1 MTQDPTVRAA
11 VIVDLVGSRRHTD
24 RAWVHA
30 RMMEAL
36 QQVNKEID
44 FDQPLEPTL
53 GDESQARYLSVE
65 SALRATLALRLA
77 LPEELDCRAGIGVGE
92 VEDLGR
98 TPYGPLQDGPA
109 WWAARDAIV
118 EAKSRES
125 VRDRTLRTWYQVS
138 ERLVGPSRDEHPP
151 AELVNAFLLT
161 RDEIVT
167 QMSGRSRRLLRH
179 LLAGASQVEM
189 AAAEGISTS
198 AVSQNLRRSG
208 AFAVQSSQDQLASW
222 FGRR

>member
-36 QQVNKEID
+36 QQVNQEVD

-138 ERLVGPSRDEHPP
+138 ERLVGPSRDEYPP

-189 AAAEGISTS
+189 AVAEGISTS

-222 FGRR
+222 FGGR